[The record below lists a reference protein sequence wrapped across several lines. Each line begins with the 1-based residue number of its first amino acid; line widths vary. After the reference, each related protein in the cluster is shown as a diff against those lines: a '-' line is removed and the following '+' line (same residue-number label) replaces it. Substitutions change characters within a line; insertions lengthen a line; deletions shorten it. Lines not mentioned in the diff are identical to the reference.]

1 MTLRQWTTPFLIA
14 ASLSMG
20 LAHAHADAAHVKAD
34 AAWARASVPGQ
45 QATGAFMRLTAEEP
59 LRLVGVESP
68 AAGVAEVHEMKMEGD
83 VMRMRAIDG
92 LDLPKGVAVDLKPGG
107 YHVMLQQLKSPLLK
121 DSQVPI
127 TLVFKDA
134 KGETSRLSLQVPG
147 RCGIGCAGRRAWRT
161 RRTCRPL
168 PLSFLSSTGFVRSG
182 PCMTCDGL
190 GVCLG

>member
-92 LDLPKGVAVDLKPGG
+92 LDLPPARCSAAPAPLMADAQPRAHPASVYSVAMPALP
-107 YHVMLQQLKSPLLK
+107 Q
-121 DSQVPI
+121 
-127 TLVFKDA
+127 A
-134 KGETSRLSLQVPG
+134 
-147 RCGIGCAGRRAWRT
+147 RAPPR
-161 RRTCRPL
+161 
-168 PLSFLSSTGFVRSG
+168 
-182 PCMTCDGL
+182 
-190 GVCLG
+190 